1 MAPRPLTQRLLRI
14 DWVGVER
21 QLFERGWARLP
32 MLLTAAEC
40 ASAGRLWRDEALFR
54 SRTVMSRHGYGEGE
68 YRYFAD
74 PLPPLVAELRTGLY
88 AQLAPIATRFRTAL
102 GDPSGFPA
110 QLAEF
115 LERCREHGQTKPTPL
130 LLRYVEGG
138 YNRLHQDLYGPVAF
152 PLQVACFLS
161 RCGEDYTGGDFVLVE
176 SRPRSQSRVESIATK
191 RGDAVVFTTRER
203 PECGA
208 RGGFRRVAVRH
219 GVSTIL
225 SGERST
231 LGIIF
236 HDAR

>member
-1 MAPRPLTQRLLRI
+1 LLDVLDDLLR
-14 DWVGVER
+14 VG
-21 QLFERGWARLP
+21 LG
-32 MLLTAAEC
+32 
-40 ASAGRLWRDEALFR
+40 D
-54 SRTVMSRHGYGEGE
+54 
-68 YRYFAD
+68 
-74 PLPPLVAELRTGLY
+74 ELRAREENVIRAARRHRARPQVLRHLHDRQVALQVLRLVDVHQD
-88 AQLAPIATRFRTAL
+88 AQLAERVAAGVDRDDGDPRCHRARDGTRFRAAL

-161 RCGEDYTGGDFVLVE
+161 RRGEDYTGGDFVLVE

-203 PECGA
+203 PERGA

-219 GVSTIL
+219 GVSTVL